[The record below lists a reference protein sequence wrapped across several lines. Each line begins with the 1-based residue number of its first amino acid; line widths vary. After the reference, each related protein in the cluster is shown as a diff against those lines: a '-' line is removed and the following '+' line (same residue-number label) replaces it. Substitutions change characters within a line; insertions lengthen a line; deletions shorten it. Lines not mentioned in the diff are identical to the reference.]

1 MENPFVLQTF
11 LRGSHAFSLSTIRR
25 CEREPYLCLLALT
38 YTFHTLSELPGT
50 QTGEQL
56 DIGLPSTLLVP
67 ILRSIR
73 KSVRGIRDSLS
84 SIELRM
90 IGSSL
95 LIVYEGDWERAKMGV
110 QWLAEQP
117 AGMSSEE
124 EEEKGEEMYEDTE
137 GDVEGV
143 EGWEG
148 DEEGSEESSEE
159 RSESPCVVRLIDFAH
174 TRLLPGQGP
183 DVGVLKGLESLL
195 GLLDGRIAS
204 VS

>member
-1 MENPFVLQTF
+1 
-11 LRGSHAFSLSTIRR
+11 
-25 CEREPYLCLLALT
+25 LLPLT
-38 YTFHTLSELPGT
+38 YTFRTLSELPGT

-73 KSVRGIRDSLS
+73 KSVQGIRDSLS
-84 SIELRM
+84 SIELRL

-95 LIVYEGDWERAKMGV
+95 LIVYEGDWDRAKMGV

-117 AGMSSEE
+117 VGMSSEE
-124 EEEKGEEMYEDTE
+124 EEEKEEEMYGDTE
-137 GDVEGV
+137 EDVEGV

-159 RSESPCVVRLIDFAH
+159 GSESPCVVRLIDFAH

>member
-1 MENPFVLQTF
+1 M
-11 LRGSHAFSLSTIRR
+11 
-25 CEREPYLCLLALT
+25 
-38 YTFHTLSELPGT
+38 PGT

-56 DIGLPSTLLVP
+56 DIGLPTALLVP
-67 ILRSIR
+67 ILKSIR
-73 KSVRGIRDSLS
+73 KSVQGIRDSLS
-84 SIELRM
+84 SIELRL

-95 LIVYEGDWERAKMGV
+95 LIIYEGDWDRAKMGV

-117 AGMSSEE
+117 TCMSSEE
-124 EEEKGEEMYEDTE
+124 GEENGEEMYEE
-137 GDVEGV
+137 DVEGV

-148 DEEGSEESSEE
+148 DEESDEDSSEE
-159 RSESPCVVRLIDFAH
+159 GSESPCVVRLIDFAH
-174 TRLLPGQGP
+174 TRLKPGQGP